1 MERSFQTVAP
11 RRPRWN
17 ARQCRWTMRIV
28 CLHWARSSRNKNF
41 STISTAAAATP
52 SSGRASRRFT
62 KSHLLSPRP
71 SLSDSIPDWRGSS
84 RRLAALRDLGS
95 PYRRCGSQPELPSD
109 RLMSLWP
116 AADYGRMGLGPGSA
130 ITGREQVQQIAAS
143 LQHTPHC
150 QGTAARRHLLGHRV
164 RLGRRDGKRSRRH
177 ATA

>member
-95 PYRRCGSQPELPSD
+95 PYRRCGSNSEVSLLA
-109 RLMSLWP
+109 LMS
-116 AADYGRMGLGPGSA
+116 
-130 ITGREQVQQIAAS
+130 AS
-143 LQHTPHC
+143 TSCGHDA
-150 QGTAARRHLLGHRV
+150 AARAVGRSSV
-164 RLGRRDGKRSRRH
+164 RQMRSIKSNQWIKSAATRR
-177 ATA
+177 ATMICAG